1 MEDMNTEIM
10 APDAPKELTV
20 REALPSAELI
30 VLRQLPVIEDRL
42 REVKENIEQRV
53 SDALSAA
60 FDSGSIEVAKKIRAE
75 LNREAKEQ
83 DDLRKAIKNK
93 AMEPITQFERTF
105 KECSADAYKKADQQL
120 KQYIDTGK
128 KAIKDRCEDGLREYF
143 AELCTANNVD
153 FIRYEQAGIRVD
165 MASAKAKT
173 PTKLRGQLEQF
184 VIGVACDVRMISKM
198 DDAEEIM
205 VEYKAS
211 LSVAKSVAVVQDR
224 HRQIEAE
231 KAVAV
236 QRQEAQIREERA
248 VQQVHSFAP
257 PVAVAPQEETLRLT
271 FSVTDTRPRLRLLK
285 QFLDANGYTYE

>member
-1 MEDMNTEIM
+1 MEDKNTEIM
-10 APDAPKELTV
+10 APDMPTELSV
-20 REALPSAELI
+20 VEALPAAELI

-42 REVKENIEQRV
+42 REVKENIDKRV

-60 FDSGSIEVAKKIRAE
+60 FDSGSIDVAKKIRAE

-93 AMEPITQFERTF
+93 AMEPITQFEQTF
-105 KECSADAYKKADQQL
+105 KECSADAYKKADAQL
-120 KQYIDTGK
+120 KQYIDTGER
-128 KAIKDRCEDGLREYF
+128 AIKSRCEDGLREYF
-143 AELCTANNVD
+143 AELCAANNID
-153 FIRYEQAGIRVD
+153 FLRYEQAGVKVD

-173 PTKLRGQLEQF
+173 PTKLRNQLELF
-184 VIGVACDVRMISKM
+184 VLGISCDVRMISKM

-236 QRQEAQIREERA
+236 QRQEAQIREEQA

-257 PVAVAPQEETLRLT
+257 PVAVQQQEETLRLT

-285 QFLDANGYTYE
+285 QFLDTNGYNYE

>member
-1 MEDMNTEIM
+1 MEDKNTEIM
-10 APDAPKELTV
+10 APDMPNELSV
-20 REALPSAELI
+20 AEALPAAELI

-42 REVKENIEQRV
+42 REVKENIDKRV

-60 FDSGSIEVAKKIRAE
+60 FDSGSIDVAKKIRAE

-93 AMEPITQFERTF
+93 AMEPITQFEQTF
-105 KECSADAYKKADQQL
+105 KECSADAYKKADAQL
-120 KQYIDTGK
+120 KQYIDTGER
-128 KAIKDRCEDGLREYF
+128 AIKSRCEDGLREYF
-143 AELCTANNVD
+143 VELCAANNID
-153 FIRYEQAGIRVD
+153 FLRYEQAGVKVD

-173 PTKLRGQLEQF
+173 PTKLRNQLELF
-184 VIGVACDVRMISKM
+184 VLGISCDVNMISKM

-205 VEYKAS
+205 VEYKSS

-236 QRQEAQIREERA
+236 QRQEAQIREEQA

-257 PVAVAPQEETLRLT
+257 PVAVQRQEETLRLT

-285 QFLDANGYTYE
+285 QFLDTNGYNYE

>member
-1 MEDMNTEIM
+1 MEDKNTEIM
-10 APDAPKELTV
+10 APDMPNELSV
-20 REALPSAELI
+20 AEALPAAELI

-42 REVKENIEQRV
+42 REVKENIDKRV

-60 FDSGSIEVAKKIRAE
+60 FDSGSIDVAKKIRAE

-93 AMEPITQFERTF
+93 AMEPITQFEQTF
-105 KECSADAYKKADQQL
+105 KECSADAYKKADAQL
-120 KQYIDTGK
+120 KQYIDTGER
-128 KAIKDRCEDGLREYF
+128 AIKSRCEDGLREYF
-143 AELCTANNVD
+143 AELCAANNID
-153 FIRYEQAGIRVD
+153 FLRYEQAGVKVD

-173 PTKLRGQLEQF
+173 PTKLRNQLELF
-184 VIGVACDVRMISKM
+184 VLGISCDVRMISKM

-236 QRQEAQIREERA
+236 QRQEAQIREEQA

-257 PVAVAPQEETLRLT
+257 PVAVQRQEETLRLT

-285 QFLDANGYTYE
+285 QFLDTNGYNYE